1 MIDMSDNA
9 EISNVLAIY
18 HTAYDTV
25 KRAKGQ
31 E

>member
-1 MIDMSDNA
+1 MVNMSNDA

-18 HTAYDTV
+18 HTAYSN
-25 KRAKGQ
+25 AKTSIW